1 VLDAKIQDVADH
13 ICRQIGEEHDIKD
26 MDPTPKAHLDHLRF
40 TPSMLDPN
48 SFAFSNFANQPP
60 SYYMPTPGGTNTIF
74 HPQAGD
80 LHTPGGYTMGLGTP
94 LSMPKSEPG
103 APAGQT
109 AQVSLA
115 DFEPQHMAPHMFQ
128 HQQPYDFQDV
138 QRAQHSQQ
146 SFAPHEFSQQQ
157 TVFEPFRDQQRIDS
171 NMPDYAMDVEMKE
184 QQGPVDQSPI
194 DLPSGKSPPQ
204 PEK

>member
-1 VLDAKIQDVADH
+1 
-13 ICRQIGEEHDIKD
+13 
-26 MDPTPKAHLDHLRF
+26 MDPTPRANLDHLRF

-60 SYYMPTPGGTNTIF
+60 SYYMPTPGSTNTIF

-103 APAGQT
+103 APAGQST
-109 AQVSLA
+109 QTSIQTSMA
-115 DFEPQHMAPHMFQ
+115 DFQPQNLAPNMFQ
-128 HQQPYDFQDV
+128 HQQTYYQEI
-138 QRAQHSQQ
+138 QQSQQ

-157 TVFEPFRDQQRIDS
+157 NVFEPFRDQRMDS
-171 NMPDYAMDVEMKE
+171 KMPDYSGDVEMKE
-184 QQGPVDQSPI
+184 HQDLEQSSI
-194 DLPSGKSPPQ
+194 DLSVGKPLPQ
-204 PEK
+204 PEKCDR

>member
-1 VLDAKIQDVADH
+1 
-13 ICRQIGEEHDIKD
+13 
-26 MDPTPKAHLDHLRF
+26 MDPTPRANLDHLRF

-80 LHTPGGYTMGLGTP
+80 LHTPGGYAMGLGTP

-115 DFEPQHMAPHMFQ
+115 DFQPQHMAPHMFQ
-128 HQQPYDFQDV
+128 QQQSFGYQDV
-138 QRAQHSQQ
+138 QQAQQ
-146 SFAPHEFSQQQ
+146 SFAPHEFTQQS
-157 TVFEPFRDQQRIDS
+157 VFEPFRDQQRMDS
-171 NMPDYAMDVEMKE
+171 KMTGYGVDVEMKE
-184 QQGPVDQSPI
+184 QQDHLDHSSI
-194 DLPSGKSPPQ
+194 DLPIGKGPPH
-204 PEK
+204 PEKYDPDRFCAAC

>member
-1 VLDAKIQDVADH
+1 
-13 ICRQIGEEHDIKD
+13 
-26 MDPTPKAHLDHLRF
+26 MDPTPRANIDHLRF

-103 APAGQT
+103 EPAGHN

-115 DFEPQHMAPHMFQ
+115 GFPPEHIAPHMFQ
-128 HQQPYDFQDV
+128 HQQAYYQDI
-138 QRAQHSQQ
+138 QQSQQQ

-157 TVFEPFRDQQRIDS
+157 NVFEPFRDQQRMDS
-171 NMPDYAMDVEMKE
+171 KMPDYSVDVEMKE
-184 QQGPVDQSPI
+184 QQDLEQSSI
-194 DLPSGKSPPQ
+194 DLSIGKPQPQ